1 MAIPVAAS
9 AADQRADSTGQGNL
23 EARAAF
29 LRQEIELASGKP
41 AYLVLDVSRGVL
53 SVRRKHVELLAIP
66 VTATVMAPGG
76 GGDRPP
82 VWPDS
87 KFTLASELQEF
98 ERPRI
103 DPPEKAEGDTTT
115 APVTVGDIQ
124 AARDRY
130 LQAHPS
136 RYILGFDPGL
146 EVEILGIG
154 SSPGGGGAGLGVRLA
169 DAWRGLRDRLAG
181 RERGIRLRLMMDEQV
196 ARRLYLTLEPGIVL
210 LVAPPDP
217 R

>member
-1 MAIPVAAS
+1 MIPTAAVAAE
-9 AADQRADSTGQGNL
+9 QPADSTAQAIL
-23 EARAAF
+23 DARAVF

-66 VTATVMAPGG
+66 VTATVMVPGG
-76 GGDRPP
+76 GGDRRP
-82 VWPDS
+82 VWPGS
-87 KFTLASELQEF
+87 KFTLASALQEI

-103 DPPEKAEGDTTT
+103 DPPEKAEGDTTA

-136 RYILGFDPGL
+136 RYRLTFDPGL
-146 EVEILGIG
+146 EVEVLGFDPSHG
-154 SSPGGGGAGLGVRLA
+154 EGGAGLGVRLG
-169 DAWRGLRDRLAG
+169 DAWRDLGHRLAG
-181 RERGIRLRLMMDEQV
+181 RERGLLLRVTMDEQL
-196 ARRLYLTLEPGIVL
+196 ARRLYLTLEPGITL
-210 LVAPPDP
+210 LIAPPDP